1 MEFIYTVYMYSFQVR
16 VNHRLLTLD
25 QDQRGSVGIIMRG
38 GDIEYFYWGGF
49 TLHTLRRVKLKVAAV
64 TNEQLRNPRAGYRL
78 QPPWMFLD
86 ANEYLLGSFDGALAY
101 AVIPFTILRNDV

>member
-1 MEFIYTVYMYSFQVR
+1 MYSIQVR

-49 TLHTLRRVKLKVAAV
+49 TLHTLRGVKLKVAAV
-64 TNEQLRNPRAGYRL
+64 TMSSYATREQVTGCNRL
-78 QPPWMFLD
+78 GCFWMPTNIF
-86 ANEYLLGSFDGALAY
+86 
-101 AVIPFTILRNDV
+101 

>member
-1 MEFIYTVYMYSFQVR
+1 MYSIQVR

-25 QDQRGSVGIIMRG
+25 HDQRGSVGIIMRS

-64 TNEQLRNPRAGYRL
+64 TNEQLRNPSGLPAATA
-78 QPPWMFLD
+78 LD
-86 ANEYLLGSFDGALAY
+86 VSGCQRVSFLGSFDGALAY
-101 AVIPFTILRNDV
+101 AVIPFTILRNDT

>member
-1 MEFIYTVYMYSFQVR
+1 MYSIQVR

-49 TLHTLRRVKLKVAAV
+49 TLHALRRVKLKVAAV

-86 ANEYLLGSFDGALAY
+86 ANEYLLGSFDWALAY